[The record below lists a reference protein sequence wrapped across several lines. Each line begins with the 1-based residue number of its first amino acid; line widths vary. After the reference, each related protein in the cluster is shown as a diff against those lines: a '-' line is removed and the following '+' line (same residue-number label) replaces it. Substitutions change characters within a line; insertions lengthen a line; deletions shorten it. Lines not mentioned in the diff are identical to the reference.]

1 MWPLRNRIWRQV
13 SSRLCEQSLIDI
25 WIVAISNLNFHKELS
40 TFGYSNTNETVYFIE
55 ITGIT
60 DATGESKRNLN
71 TKEKIQH
78 VLARVTPHK
87 LNFGS
92 QFIDRL
98 PRFFAKNLQLMF
110 QFSFLVFTD
119 ATVVVF
125 SPKKA
130 S

>member
-1 MWPLRNRIWRQV
+1 
-13 SSRLCEQSLIDI
+13 
-25 WIVAISNLNFHKELS
+25 LNFHKELS

-110 QFSFLVFTD
+110 QFSFLVFSD